1 MSNSNEPTDDTLS
14 KLFAPQ
20 TDEAEKYKA
29 IREFFSSNSTDTDLR
44 TKTILKD
51 QTLNL
56 ILKLK
61 LLGEEAKQF
70 EISEST
76 YTIDK
81 LINTILLENYFTLRI
96 SLKGEGRNQFFSV
109 VGGEFKEEKKKRF
122 FGLGEK

>member
-1 MSNSNEPTDDTLS
+1 MSNSNEPNDDTLA

-109 VGGEFKEEKKKRF
+109 VGGEFKEEKKRRF
-122 FGLGEK
+122 FGLSEK